1 MTSLL
6 RPVFLRP
13 SKSAEAKCCNGPL
26 QRSAGRA
33 VQVRKDAEE
42 VEQVFIQE
50 SMKGA
55 CFLPRCDELLADCI
69 D

>member
-1 MTSLL
+1 
-6 RPVFLRP
+6 
-13 SKSAEAKCCNGPL
+13 
-26 QRSAGRA
+26 